1 MANEHGEADG
11 AAAAPR
17 VVEADRKQL
26 ELRTFDLDA
35 TLPPE
40 HRARAIWAVVE
51 RLDLS
56 RFYDA
61 IRARGSRPGRAATD
75 PKVLVALWVY
85 ATAEGV
91 GSARQLDRLCKSDD
105 AYRWI
110 CGGVPVNHH
119 TLSDFRVEHAAAVDD
134 LMSQVLAVL
143 MKQKLI
149 RLERIAHDGMRLRAS
164 AGAAS
169 FRREKSLQELLEQAR
184 VQVATLK
191 REIADDPAEHVARQ
205 RAAQERAARERQE
218 SIEKAL
224 KEMPKVQAVKKRS
237 GGRKRGKKTAPSEAR
252 VSTTDP
258 EARVMKMPDGGFRP
272 AYNVQIATDVDSRFI
287 VGLDVVN
294 SGSDMGQAV
303 PMLDDVERRTG
314 ARPREYLVDGGF
326 ADLKSIDAVALRGVT
341 IYAPTMKPSKP
352 RAPGS
357 RPKHKDS
364 PAQAAWRARMER
376 EDAKLIYR
384 DRAATAETV
393 NADLRCWRGLDRIRV
408 RGQSKVRTVATWAA
422 VTYNVLRWVAV
433 ERAAA

>member
-1 MANEHGEADG
+1 MANNDHEVTRAE
-11 AAAAPR
+11 APR
-17 VVEADRKQL
+17 IVEANRKQL
-26 ELRTFDLDA
+26 ELRTFDLEA
-35 TLPPE
+35 TIPSD

-56 RFYDA
+56 LFYDA
-61 IRARGSRPGRAATD
+61 IRARGSQPGRAATD

-91 GSARQLDRLCKSDD
+91 GSARQLDRLCKTDD

-119 TLSDFRVEHAAAVDD
+119 TLSDFRVDHAAAVDE

-143 MKQKLI
+143 MKGKLV
-149 RLERIAHDGMRLRAS
+149 RLHRVAHDGMRLRAS

-169 FRREKSLQELLEQAR
+169 FRREKTLQDLLELAR
-184 VQVATLK
+184 TQVSTLK
-191 REIADDPAEHVARQ
+191 EEIAQDPAEHVARQ
-205 RAAQERAARERQE
+205 RAAQARAAADRQRA
-218 SIEKAL
+218 IEKAL
-224 KEMPKVQAVKKRS
+224 RELPKVQAVKARNR
-237 GGRKRGKKTAPSEAR
+237 GRKRGKKSASSEAR

-258 EARVMKMPDGGFRP
+258 EARVMKMADGGFRP
-272 AYNVQIATDVDSRFI
+272 AYNVQIATDVDSRAI

-303 PMLDDVERRTG
+303 PMLEEIERRTG
-314 ARPREYLVDGGF
+314 TRPQEYLVDGGF
-326 ADLKSIDAVALRGVT
+326 ADLESIDELAARGVT
-341 IYAPTMKPSKP
+341 IYAPPMKPARP

-357 RPKHKDS
+357 RPRRRDS
-364 PAQAAWRARMER
+364 AAQAAWRARMDTD
-376 EDAKLIYR
+376 DAKVVYR
-384 DRAATAETV
+384 QRASTAETV

-408 RGQSKVRTVATWAA
+408 RGKSKVRTVAMWSA
-422 VTYNVLRWVAV
+422 VTYNVLRWLAA

>member
-1 MANEHGEADG
+1 VANNDHEVTRAE
-11 AAAAPR
+11 APR
-17 VVEADRKQL
+17 IVEANRKQL
-26 ELRTFDLDA
+26 ELRTFDLEA
-35 TLPPE
+35 TLPSD

-56 RFYDA
+56 LFYDA
-61 IRARGSRPGRAATD
+61 IRARGSQPGRAATD

-91 GSARQLDRLCKSDD
+91 GSARQLDRLCKTDD

-119 TLSDFRVEHAAAVDD
+119 TLSDFRVDHAAAVDE

-143 MKQKLI
+143 MKGKLV
-149 RLERIAHDGMRLRAS
+149 RLHRVAHDGMRLRAS

-169 FRREKSLQELLEQAR
+169 FRREKTLQDLLELAR
-184 VQVATLK
+184 TQVSTLK
-191 REIADDPAEHVARQ
+191 EEIAQDPAEHVARQ
-205 RAAQERAARERQE
+205 RAAQARAAADRQRA
-218 SIEKAL
+218 IEKAL
-224 KEMPKVQAVKKRS
+224 RELPKVQAVKARNR
-237 GGRKRGKKTAPSEAR
+237 GRKRGKKSASSEAR

-258 EARVMKMPDGGFRP
+258 EARVMKMADGGFRP
-272 AYNVQIATDVDSRFI
+272 AYNVQIATDVDSRAI

-303 PMLDDVERRTG
+303 PMLEEIERRTG
-314 ARPREYLVDGGF
+314 TRPQEYLVDGGF
-326 ADLKSIDAVALRGVT
+326 ADLESIDEMAARGVT
-341 IYAPTMKPSKP
+341 IYAPPMKPARP

-357 RPKHKDS
+357 RPRRRDS
-364 PAQAAWRARMER
+364 AAQAAWRARMDTD
-376 EDAKLIYR
+376 DAKVVYR
-384 DRAATAETV
+384 QRASTAETV

-408 RGQSKVRTVATWAA
+408 RGKSKVRTVAMWSA
-422 VTYNVLRWVAV
+422 VTYNVLRWLAA